1 MSVLEY
7 EEDNQVSSSEGNSW
21 REMLQLREMGIQ
33 TLISLM
39 VWSEAQIHFPY
50 IMLGQNNKP
59 TQESGKIHVEKL

>member
-39 VWSEAQIHFPY
+39 VWSEAQIQH
-50 IMLGQNNKP
+50 
-59 TQESGKIHVEKL
+59 